1 MAGSQGLQEPTKS
14 PVGRCRVSPP
24 QGLVLGLGSL
34 AAVALTEA
42 WGHGPVIALWTC
54 LPRVLLAQP
63 FSSSDSFGGVL
74 SDVRT
79 IIWPV
84 GEGPPICPDGVTA
97 FRQNGPKYVRMAK

>member
-42 WGHGPVIALWTC
+42 WDMGPVIALWTC

-63 FSSSDSFGGVL
+63 SAASDSFGGVL

-79 IIWPV
+79 INMALSAKDPQYV
-84 GEGPPICPDGVTA
+84 GWGNGLPPKWAKICPDG
-97 FRQNGPKYVRMAK
+97 